1 MGPILFQPYIAFN
14 INYLSLLKTYLMPKF
29 KNIEPA
35 RLNKLRFLT
44 LIAAFIFMTVSYSFG
59 NANLFPNL
67 GGGLGIIAFVAYL
80 FLITLILFKRETVS
94 RNFMGVLIS
103 LVCVSGLV
111 ASYFYF
117 SNIINELPYSLYW
130 IINDV
135 SVAAFISISIL
146 FYFLYLHKT
155 DIVIPVLI
163 IVILIG
169 LFLNRVGLEGG
180 EDVIIIFGF
189 GLSSISFIYVSFRSL
204 RDFLDNKFVG
214 RLFFSIG
221 LILAFCN
228 ATFFIKF
235 NMWEAAHISTI
246 DFFGAIFFLIA
257 CLLLFALMPFS
268 NFIEWSKRQKQLFY
282 RLFLIPMIFLLL
294 LFSLKFLLPGTT
306 YQKLFFK
313 GYIEKEKTY
322 FGMDDYEIKEAEEEI
337 KH

>member
-1 MGPILFQPYIAFN
+1 M
-14 INYLSLLKTYLMPKF
+14 

-35 RLNKLRFLT
+35 KLNKLRLLT
-44 LIAAFIFMTVSYSFG
+44 LIVAFIFLAVTDIFFYTD
-59 NANLFPNL
+59 LFPNL
-67 GGGLGIIAFVAYL
+67 QVGLENTVFVPYL

-94 RNFMGVLIS
+94 RNFKKVLIS
-103 LVCVSGLV
+103 LVCISGLV
-111 ASYFYF
+111 VLYFNY
-117 SNIINELPYSLYW
+117 SKIYNELPYSLYW
-130 IINDV
+130 IITDV
-135 SVAAFISISIL
+135 SKITLISVSIL

-155 DIVIPVLI
+155 DIFIPGLI
-163 IVILIG
+163 MVILVG
-169 LFLNRVGLEGG
+169 LFLNRIGLEY
-180 EDVIIIFGF
+180 EAIILLLFGF
-189 GLSSISFIYVSFRSL
+189 GLFSVSLIYVSIRSL

-221 LILAFCN
+221 VILAFCN

-235 NMWEAAHISTI
+235 SMYEAAYISTI

-257 CLLLFALMPFS
+257 CLLLFAFMPFS
-268 NFIEWSKRQKQLFY
+268 NFIEWSKRQKRLFY

-313 GYIEKEKTY
+313 GYAEKEKTY
-322 FGMDDYEIKEAEEEI
+322 FGMDDYKIKKAEEEK

>member
-1 MGPILFQPYIAFN
+1 M
-14 INYLSLLKTYLMPKF
+14 LKL

-35 RLNKLRFLT
+35 KLNKIRLLT
-44 LIAAFIFMTVSYSFG
+44 LIAAFIFITVSDSFT

-67 GGGLGIIAFVAYL
+67 EVGLGITAFVVYL
-80 FLITLILFKRETVS
+80 FLITLILFKRETVN
-94 RNFMGVLIS
+94 RNFIRVLII
-103 LVCVSGLV
+103 LICVSGLV
-111 ASYFYF
+111 FLYFEY
-117 SNIINELPYSLYW
+117 SDIYYELPRSLYW

-135 SVAAFISISIL
+135 SIITSISVIIL

-155 DIVIPVLI
+155 DIIIPVLI

-169 LFLNRVGLEGG
+169 LFLNRVGLED
-180 EDVIIIFGF
+180 EAIVIIILGF
-189 GLSSISFIYVSFRSL
+189 GLSSISFIYMSFRSL
-204 RDFLDNKFVG
+204 RDFLDNKFAG

-221 LILAFCN
+221 VILAFCN

-235 NMWEAAHISTI
+235 NTWEAAHTSTI
-246 DFFGAIFFLIA
+246 DFVAAIFFLIA
-257 CLLLFALMPFS
+257 CILLFASMPFS

-282 RLFLIPMIFLLL
+282 RLFLIPMFFLLL